1 MAIHFTAEILN
12 LSWGKLFFII
22 RPDKK
27 ILWKFRVQYVVG
39 EHEKYFLKITKLR
52 RVSAIWSAYLHQIP
66 IEVTLLYINNLH
78 VKASQKVKT
87 DEILT
92 ARYL

>member
-27 ILWKFRVQYVVG
+27 VFFESFECNMVLVSTS
-39 EHEKYFLKITKLR
+39 KIFKDNKIASAR
-52 RVSAIWSAYLHQIP
+52 RASAI
-66 IEVTLLYINNLH
+66 
-78 VKASQKVKT
+78 
-87 DEILT
+87 
-92 ARYL
+92 

>member
-1 MAIHFTAEILN
+1 MQFEV
-12 LSWGKLFFII
+12 FQ
-22 RPDKK
+22 
-27 ILWKFRVQYVVG
+27 KF
-39 EHEKYFLKITKLR
+39 
-52 RVSAIWSAYLHQIP
+52 SSAYLHQIP
-66 IEVTLLYINNLH
+66 IEVTLLYISNLH

>member
-27 ILWKFRVQYVVG
+27 IFGKFRVQYVVG

-52 RVSAIWSAYLHQIP
+52 RVSAI
-66 IEVTLLYINNLH
+66 
-78 VKASQKVKT
+78 
-87 DEILT
+87 
-92 ARYL
+92 